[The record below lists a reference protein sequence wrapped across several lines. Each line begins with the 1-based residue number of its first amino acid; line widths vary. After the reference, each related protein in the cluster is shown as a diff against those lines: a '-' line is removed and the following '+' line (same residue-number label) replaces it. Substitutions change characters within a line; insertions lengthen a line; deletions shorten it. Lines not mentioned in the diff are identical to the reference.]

1 MKLDSS
7 KIRQPKIYLLLVV
20 TATFLFAPTS
30 ARATR
35 TLASEALAAAI
46 TNGTLDEVTQ
56 EVMMDA
62 FQKQRFEIDEAGI
75 EALGRSLLAQEKNHE
90 SVQIL
95 QLNQGLHHTSPAAA
109 VALADAYLA
118 SGEDV
123 QASIYYEMALRMDPQ
138 NDAAKRGLEET
149 GSVEEM
155 AMGSMAAMAD
165 MEFDP
170 AAMQDA
176 MAQMGMEMSP
186 EQLQEMQEAMELMQQ
201 YAESGEM
208 PQAMSSP
215 QQQTR
220 RAAPEAT
227 AEAKY
232 ESEQCE
238 VLHRFN
244 AHKRVLDAAL
254 RASVTGNY
262 QEPDHANWTWNIES
276 YCGDFLVAVPLW
288 ADVGPPVLEAKG
300 GNSFADSNGATWQ
313 FEMDKNGK
321 TTGVLRTDADGTAT
335 KLKRLGD
342 PKKYQ

>member
-1 MKLDSS
+1 MNHS
-7 KIRQPKIYLLLVV
+7 KSVVYRIQICSLVALACAMALGPV
-20 TATFLFAPTS
+20 PSLAAK
-30 ARATR
+30 
-35 TLASEALAAAI
+35 TLASEALAAAVVD
-46 TNGTLDEVTQ
+46 GTLDQVTQ

-62 FQKQRFEIDEAGI
+62 LQKQRFEIDEAGI
-75 EALGRSLLAQEKNHE
+75 EALGRSLVAQGKNHE

-95 QLNQGLHHTSPAAA
+95 QLNQSLHHTSPAAA

-118 SGEDV
+118 SGDDI
-123 QASIYYEMALRMDPQ
+123 QASVYYEMALRMDPQ
-138 NDAAKRGLEET
+138 NDAAQRGLEGT

-155 AMGSMAAMAD
+155 AMGAMGAMAD

-176 MAQMGMEMSP
+176 MAQMGVEMSP
-186 EQLQEMQEAMELMQQ
+186 EQMEEMQEAMAQMQRYQ
-201 YAESGEM
+201 ESGEM
-208 PQAMSSP
+208 PQAATAP
-215 QQQTR
+215 RQQSRQTV
-220 RAAPEAT
+220 PETT

-244 AHKRVLDAAL
+244 AHKRVLDATL
-254 RASVTGNY
+254 RASVAGNY

-288 ADVGPPVLEAKG
+288 ADVGPPVLEARG
-300 GNSFADSNGATWQ
+300 GNTFEDSNGATWQ

-321 TTGVLRTDADGTAT
+321 PTGVVRTDADGTAT
-335 KLKRLGD
+335 SLKRLGD
-342 PKKYQ
+342 PRKY